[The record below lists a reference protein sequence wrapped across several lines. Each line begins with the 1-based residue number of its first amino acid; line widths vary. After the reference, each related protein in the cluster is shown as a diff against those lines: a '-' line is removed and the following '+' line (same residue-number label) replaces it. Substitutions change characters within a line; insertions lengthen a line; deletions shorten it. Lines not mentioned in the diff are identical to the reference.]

1 MARDITA
8 IGTLRT
14 LTVRRAG
21 AITGSEDQ
29 FSLPP
34 RNESRATDWYTFTL
48 AFVATSLTIR
58 STPRPQSHDM
68 EGWLFNGTITPSSAI
83 SALGSHIEY
92 DADSG
97 TNLNFQ
103 ISRTNLAAGDYTI
116 AVQRFTVHNAA
127 YGLEVVAVVPG
138 APTPPS
144 APAAPS
150 VIPSVG
156 AASTAVLVSWVA
168 PDDGGM
174 AITGYDIRY
183 REGSTGSFTPW
194 PFSGTGTLTL
204 ITGLKSGAGYQVQVK
219 AKNRIG
225 NSRWG
230 LSGEAV
236 TEGPAA
242 VVTLE
247 IDWGNDGTFS
257 HASADV
263 TSDLVRYSL
272 RTTRGRTLQSRRKS
286 VAGRLEAKLWNIEAK
301 YDPINSSSPVF
312 EKGIAGL
319 RVRAKLAGVVIWAG
333 RIDSHRYRNRP
344 VPQLDIIALGV
355 LSTLRQPVSVAEQS
369 QKTVGAVAKIVGVA
383 AGIETTHLDGDK
395 TLNRWPGVA
404 NQDALG
410 ALHDLEEYERGF
422 LKERADGELELEPGD
437 ARLTGDSAVSALT
450 LTDQIRAATDVPILK
465 GSALDW
471 GFRQIANVVNVS
483 VTPLAPSANVITL
496 WSSSA
501 IRINAGVALDFRIGY
516 PADRGSPTSHIGVE
530 SWIDPVAGTDYTAQ
544 TGLSVR
550 GVADG
555 NLYVVTFRNTNQPGQ
570 RPGSGT
576 HIVVG
581 PFTLRGTPLVAGSTS
596 YIQTKDS
603 ASITAFGEREYARP
617 SPLFTDIGI
626 AQEYAD
632 GIVNHRKEPHGWLV
646 ARWPA
651 KADVVKASSLDLSR
665 RITVERLGETVDYYI
680 EAVSLSLPGFLRMSY
695 LLSPVPG
702 VTTPSAPRVTVSAVP
717 GKTTQ
722 VAVSWSEPFDGGSLI
737 TDYAVRYKRSTDS
750 TWTAWP
756 HTGTGLTATI
766 TGLLG
771 GVSYSVQVQAT
782 NAQGTSSW
790 STSAMGSTAT
800 VVPLAPSAPTV
811 TGGKKQLSVSWVAPY
826 DGESP
831 ITGYAVQYKLSTAS
845 IWIAWP
851 HTGTGRTATITG
863 LTDSTAY
870 EVQVLATNSVGSSP
884 WSNSASASTL
894 VGKLL
899 IADNTG
905 NGLWEIDP
913 DGADSEGTRL
923 RQLPAALTTPFGMT
937 VLAGRLLIADWSY
950 DQIVEI
956 DPDGADT
963 EGTLLRDLPAA
974 LTNPNAMTVLAGRLL
989 IADGTGVGSELWEID
1004 PDGADT
1010 EGTLLRD
1017 LPAALTNPAGMTVL
1031 AGRLLIADGKN
1042 DELWEIDPDGADT
1055 EGTLL
1060 RDLPAGLVRATAMTV
1075 SAGRLLIA
1083 DTGILGGTDDGLW
1096 EIDPD
1101 GADTEG
1107 TLLRDLPAALTAPTG
1122 MAVF

>member
-14 LTVRRAG
+14 LTVQRAG

-48 AFVATSLTIR
+48 AFVATSITIR

-204 ITGLKSGAGYQVQVK
+204 ITGLKPGSRYQVQVK

-286 VAGRLEAKLWNIEAK
+286 TAGRLEGKLWNIEAK

-312 EKGIAGL
+312 ERSISGL

-369 QKTVGAVAKIVGVA
+369 QKTVGAVAKIVGAA

-395 TLNRWPGVA
+395 TLDRWPGVA

-422 LKERADGELELEPGD
+422 LKERADGEVELEPGD

-516 PADRGSPTSHIGVE
+516 PADRGSPASHIGVE

-632 GIVNHRKEPHGWLV
+632 GIVNNRKEPHGWLV

-665 RITVERLGETVDYYI
+665 RITVERLGETVDYYV
-680 EAVSLSLPGFLRMSY
+680 EAVSLSLPGFLRMEY
-695 LLSPVPG
+695 LLSPVPES
-702 VTTPSAPRVTVSAVP
+702 TTPSAPRVTASAVP
-717 GKTTQ
+717 GEI
-722 VAVSWSEPFDGGSLI
+722 AHLSVSWSEPFNGGSLI
-737 TDYAVRYKRSTDS
+737 TGYDVRYKLATASSWKTWAHTGTGRTATITGLAGGISYSVQVRATNAQGNSVWSATAVGTTAQVRPHAPDAPTVTRLS
-750 TWTAWP
+750 GDLVVSWTAPYDGSSRITGYSVQYRWSKTGAFTSWP
-756 HTGTGLTATI
+756 HTGTGRTARITGLGLGGRTYQVQVAAVNRIGKSPWSSSGALTIANEVPTTPVLTLTAPRVGRLTGSWPAPYNGGSAITGYDVRYKQPTSSRWRTWDHTGTGLTATI
-766 TGLLG
+766 TGL
-771 GVSYSVQVQAT
+771 A
-782 NAQGTSSW
+782 
-790 STSAMGSTAT
+790 GSTT
-800 VVPLAPSAPTV
+800 
-811 TGGKKQLSVSWVAPY
+811 
-826 DGESP
+826 
-831 ITGYAVQYKLSTAS
+831 
-845 IWIAWP
+845 
-851 HTGTGRTATITG
+851 
-863 LTDSTAY
+863 Y
-870 EVQVLATNSVGSSP
+870 EVQVLAKSSVGSSQ
-884 WSNSASASTL
+884 WSNSVSASAL
-894 VGKLL
+894 
-899 IADNTG
+899 
-905 NGLWEIDP
+905 
-913 DGADSEGTRL
+913 
-923 RQLPAALTTPFGMT
+923 AAVVP
-937 VLAGRLLIADWSY
+937 S
-950 DQIVEI
+950 
-956 DPDGADT
+956 
-963 EGTLLRDLPAA
+963 
-974 LTNPNAMTVLAGRLL
+974 
-989 IADGTGVGSELWEID
+989 
-1004 PDGADT
+1004 
-1010 EGTLLRD
+1010 
-1017 LPAALTNPAGMTVL
+1017 
-1031 AGRLLIADGKN
+1031 
-1042 DELWEIDPDGADT
+1042 
-1055 EGTLL
+1055 
-1060 RDLPAGLVRATAMTV
+1060 
-1075 SAGRLLIA
+1075 
-1083 DTGILGGTDDGLW
+1083 
-1096 EIDPD
+1096 
-1101 GADTEG
+1101 
-1107 TLLRDLPAALTAPTG
+1107 APTG
-1122 MAVF
+1122 LAEIVRRRSTFTFSWTAPYDGSSPITHYRAEFRYSNDPPGEWRGLSNSLVLSVRVGLRVGSTVRNTSFRVRAGNAIGDGPYAVL